1 MKFKV
6 EVSNIYVKEHIVE
19 ADDLAHALEIASE
32 ISDTMEANQQTFFES
47 TWEAKPVSN
56 DEKATYE
63 PEQEY
68 LK

>member
-32 ISDTMEANQQTFFES
+32 ISDTMEANQQTFL
-47 TWEAKPVSN
+47 
-56 DEKATYE
+56 KAHGKLNQFLTMKK
-63 PEQEY
+63 
-68 LK
+68 LHTNLNRNI

>member
-32 ISDTMEANQQTFFES
+32 ISDSMEANQETFFES
-47 TWEAKPVSN
+47 EWEAKPVSN
-56 DEKATYE
+56 DEKVTYE
-63 PEQEY
+63 PQ
-68 LK
+68 

>member
-32 ISDTMEANQQTFFES
+32 ISDTMEANQQTF
-47 TWEAKPVSN
+47 
-56 DEKATYE
+56 
-63 PEQEY
+63 
-68 LK
+68 

>member
-6 EVSNIYVKEHIVE
+6 EVSKIYVKEHIVE
-19 ADDLAHALEIASE
+19 ADDLAHAFEIASE

-56 DEKATYE
+56 EEKATYE

>member
-32 ISDTMEANQQTFFES
+32 ISDSMEANQETFFES
-47 TWEAKPVSN
+47 EWEAKPVSN
-56 DEKATYE
+56 DEKVTYE
-63 PEQEY
+63 PQQEY